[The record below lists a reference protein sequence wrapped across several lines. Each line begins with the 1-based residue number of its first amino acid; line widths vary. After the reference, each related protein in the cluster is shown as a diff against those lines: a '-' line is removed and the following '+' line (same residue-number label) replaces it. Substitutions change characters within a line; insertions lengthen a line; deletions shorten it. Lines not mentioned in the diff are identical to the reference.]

1 MQNVLDIESQIEQ
14 VEGMMKEAQYSDKD
28 SQKKLTSMLEG
39 LNKQKDLAED
49 EMTKAFERG
58 ISQMQGYKQTI
69 SLANAD
75 VGNRLIRLEL
85 TQGRLTEQYTNV
97 TENKSANEDI
107 DLEEVVISYTSAE
120 LVYNASLQAASK
132 IVQKTLLDFLG

>member
-1 MQNVLDIESQIEQ
+1 
-14 VEGMMKEAQYSDKD
+14 
-28 SQKKLTSMLEG
+28 
-39 LNKQKDLAED
+39 
-49 EMTKAFERG
+49 
-58 ISQMQGYKQTI
+58 MQGYKQTI

-132 IVQKTLLDFLG
+132 IVQKTLLDFL